1 MNVLV
6 AAEIK
11 LILGAAILGMGGDEV
26 VHALLDVMYAD
37 APYTVVE
44 EAMHIHPTVA
54 EYLPVLMGRLE
65 PLESRREWGWDRRP
79 AGVAAGRRKPGSAAG
94 ARGRSLRGGRGR
106 GAALRGHGRQLHR
119 LLMAGAIGARR
130 RGEGE

>member
-1 MNVLV
+1 MTVLV
-6 AAEIK
+6 GAESK
-11 LILGAAILGMGGDEV
+11 RILGAAILGMGGDEV

-65 PLESRREWGWDRRP
+65 PLE
-79 AGVAAGRRKPGSAAG
+79 
-94 ARGRSLRGGRGR
+94 
-106 GAALRGHGRQLHR
+106 
-119 LLMAGAIGARR
+119 
-130 RGEGE
+130 